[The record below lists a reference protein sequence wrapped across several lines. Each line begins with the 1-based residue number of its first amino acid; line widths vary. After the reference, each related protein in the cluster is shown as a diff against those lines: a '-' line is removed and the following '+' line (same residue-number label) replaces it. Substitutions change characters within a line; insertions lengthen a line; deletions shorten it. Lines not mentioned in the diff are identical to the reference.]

1 MAPVTVNYI
10 NDPNFR
16 ITDMSW
22 ERINFL
28 LTIES
33 DYEEELDICLTR
45 MVFPADE
52 APKEDDDDENDQE
65 TVLTAKLLKEIRL
78 QPYKRDAKKL
88 CIFFLPSDRFL

>member
-45 MVFPADE
+45 MVFP
-52 APKEDDDDENDQE
+52 QYRGLI
-65 TVLTAKLLKEIRL
+65 LT
-78 QPYKRDAKKL
+78 
-88 CIFFLPSDRFL
+88 